1 MKHTL
6 TLLITLLLAPLP
18 LLHAADTAQATKPN
32 IIFILA
38 DDIGY
43 GDFGCYGATKVK
55 MPEIFGDHMV
65 LQEGAALVWGDA
77 APGEKITVTYE
88 GATANGVAG
97 KEGE

>member
-1 MKHTL
+1 MIIIKREKLRST
-6 TLLITLLLAPLP
+6 PKKRMP
-18 LLHAADTAQATKPN
+18 RMMLHMLVSMVLFSGVAFAD
-32 IIFILA
+32 
-38 DDIGY
+38 
-43 GDFGCYGATKVK
+43 VK